1 MALAWLALRAQL
13 RQRWRAMG
21 GLALLLGL
29 AGGVVLTA
37 VAGAWRT
44 DTAYPRLLSWA
55 NAAQVQVVAGAPAP
69 AYLAALARLPQVAQV
84 APENQYTLALP
95 VAHGAPDFRVQ
106 AWSSPDGSYGQAV
119 DRVKITAGRMLSAG
133 AAGEAVIDPRLA
145 AMERLRPGDTLRL
158 LGVPDN
164 AQGDPD
170 VSLAFP
176 VSVRVAGIGVFDNQ
190 VVPVT
195 AADSEP
201 MVLLS
206 PAFARTKAA
215 GSVLYLAQAGVRLR
229 QGASPA
235 AFIAAAKA
243 LEQKYPQAH
252 PNHSAFAN
260 LTDQVTATERAMRP
274 EAVALGV
281 FAALA
286 GLIALAVTGQLLRRG
301 ARRRARGHRA
311 RAAAAARAARLAGRR
326 RRRDLAVLKS
336 LGLTRA
342 QLQGAVAW
350 EATTLAAAALLVGVP
365 TGIAAG
371 RLAWA
376 AFATGAG
383 VAAGATFDLT
393 LVLATIPVTL
403 LLANVIAAWPGQAA
417 ARLRPAV
424 VLRAE

>member
-286 GLIALAVTGQLLRRG
+286 GLIALAVTGQLLARQLALDSDDLPVLGALGMTRG
-301 ARRRARGHRA
+301 
-311 RAAAAARAARLAGRR
+311 
-326 RRRDLAVLKS
+326 
-336 LGLTRA
+336 
-342 QLQGAVAW
+342 
-350 EATTLAAAALLVGVP
+350 ALLVVALSRLAVVTVAGAVIAVTVAVAASPLMPVGAARQAEPDPGVMVNAAVL
-365 TGIAAG
+365 AAG
-371 RLAWA
+371 LAVIALAPLLLLALPAWR
-376 AFATGAG
+376 
-383 VAAGATFDLT
+383 AAGA
-393 LVLATIPVTL
+393 AVTS
-403 LLANVIAAWPGQAA
+403 PCSSPSG
-417 ARLRPAV
+417 
-424 VLRAE
+424 